1 MNYRTV
7 AIAAALLMLVVINER
22 LVAQL
27 IPKVLIAEQKL
38 SLDNIE
44 HLSKETEEA
53 EAPSRC

>member
-7 AIAAALLMLVVINER
+7 AIAAALLMPVVINEG
-22 LVAQL
+22 LVAQV

-38 SLDNIE
+38 GLDDIE
-44 HLSKETEEA
+44 RLSKEA